1 MKKEKEEKK
10 VEEKVTTKDY
20 SIEKQDQKRLKG
32 ISKFLYVV
40 AKILKVFAIIG
51 IVGIALV
58 MLCIP
63 IISSNIKTEKKENAN
78 VIKVFDNDIYYRRGE
93 HNFEIFKLDDNGNE
107 TEKTEIKTQGDI
119 NTLNEVFDYL
129 EKNDYTKITVYAE
142 IVLALVIVALVIEI
156 KILNKVQDFFKNIY
170 FKTTPFTEENVD
182 LLEGIAKLSIIEFV
196 IGGVISIVSAIFIN
210 RGTTVPMTSIFTI
223 VVLYAF
229 VYIFKYGYKLQKE
242 TKGKIYS
249 E

>member
-1 MKKEKEEKK
+1 MKKEEKK

-20 SIEKQDQKRLKG
+20 SIEKKDQKRLKG
-32 ISKFLYVV
+32 ISKFLYVI

-51 IVGIALV
+51 IVGIAIA
-58 MLCIP
+58 MICIP
-63 IISSNIKTEKKENAN
+63 IISANIKTEKKENAN
-78 VIKVFDNDIYYRRGE
+78 IIKVFDNDIYYRRGE

-107 TEKTEIKTQGDI
+107 IEKTEIKTQGDI

-129 EKNDYTKITVYAE
+129 EKNDYTKITIYAE

-156 KILNKVQDFFKNIY
+156 KIVNKVYDFFKNIY
-170 FKTTPFTEENVD
+170 DKTTPFTEENVD
-182 LLEGIAKLSIIEFV
+182 LLNEIAKLSIIEFIV
-196 IGGVISIVSAIFIN
+196 GIVISFVSALFIN
-210 RGTTVPMTSIFTI
+210 TGTTIPMTNIFTI

-229 VYIFKYGYKLQKE
+229 IYIFKYGYKLQKE

-249 E
+249 

>member
-1 MKKEKEEKK
+1 MKKEEKK
-10 VEEKVTTKDY
+10 IEEKETTKDY
-20 SIEKQDQKRLKG
+20 SIEKKDQKRLKG
-32 ISKFLYVV
+32 ISKFLYVI

-63 IISSNIKTEKKENAN
+63 IISGNIKTEKKENAN

-129 EKNDYTKITVYAE
+129 EKNDYTKMTVYAE

-156 KILNKVQDFFKNIY
+156 KVLNKVYDFFKNIY
-170 FKTTPFTEENVD
+170 DKTTPFTEDNIS
-182 LLEGIAKLSIIEFV
+182 LLEGIAKLSIIEF
-196 IGGVISIVSAIFIN
+196 ILGIVISIVSAIFIN
-210 RGTTVPMTSIFTI
+210 RGTTVPMTNILTI

-229 VYIFKYGYKLQKE
+229 IYIFKYGYKLQKE

>member
-20 SIEKQDQKRLKG
+20 SIEKKDQKRLKG
-32 ISKFLYVV
+32 ISKALYII

-51 IVGIALV
+51 IVGIVLV

-63 IISSNIKTEKKENAN
+63 IISGNIKTEKKENSN
-78 VIKVFDNDIYYRRGE
+78 IIKVFDNDIYYRRGE
-93 HNFEIFKLDDNGNE
+93 HNFELFKIDEEGKE
-107 TEKTEIKTQGDI
+107 VEKTEITTQGDI
-119 NTLNEVFDYL
+119 NTLNEIFDYL

-156 KILNKVQDFFKNIY
+156 KILNKVHDFFKNIY
-170 FKTTPFTEENVD
+170 DKTTPFTEENID
-182 LLEGIAKLSIIEFV
+182 LLNGVAKLSIIEFIV
-196 IGGVISIVSAIFIN
+196 GIVISIVSSIFIN
-210 RGTTVPMTSIFTI
+210 RGTTIAMTNILTI

-229 VYIFKYGYKLQKE
+229 IYIFKYGYKLQKE
-242 TKGKIYS
+242 TKGEIYS

>member
-1 MKKEKEEKK
+1 MKKEEKK

-20 SIEKQDQKRLKG
+20 SIEKKDQKRLKG
-32 ISKFLYVV
+32 ISKFLYVI

-51 IVGIALV
+51 IVGIAIA
-58 MLCIP
+58 MICIP
-63 IISSNIKTEKKENAN
+63 IISANIKTEKKENAN
-78 VIKVFDNDIYYRRGE
+78 IIKVFDNDIYYRRGE

-107 TEKTEIKTQGDI
+107 IEKTEIKTQGDI

-129 EKNDYTKITVYAE
+129 EKNDYTKITIYAE

-156 KILNKVQDFFKNIY
+156 KIVNKVYDFFKNIY
-170 FKTTPFTEENVD
+170 DKTTPFTEENVD
-182 LLEGIAKLSIIEFV
+182 LLNEIAKLSIIEFIV
-196 IGGVISIVSAIFIN
+196 GIVISFVSALFIN
-210 RGTTVPMTSIFTI
+210 RGTTIPMTNIFTI

-229 VYIFKYGYKLQKE
+229 IYIFKYGYKLQKE

-249 E
+249 